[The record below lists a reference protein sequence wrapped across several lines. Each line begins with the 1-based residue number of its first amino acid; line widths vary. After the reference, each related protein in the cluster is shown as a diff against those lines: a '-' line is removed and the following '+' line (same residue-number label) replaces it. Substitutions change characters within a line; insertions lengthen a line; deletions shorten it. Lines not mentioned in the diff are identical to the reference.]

1 MRHTR
6 QQWLSS

>member
-6 QQWLSS
+6 QQWLS